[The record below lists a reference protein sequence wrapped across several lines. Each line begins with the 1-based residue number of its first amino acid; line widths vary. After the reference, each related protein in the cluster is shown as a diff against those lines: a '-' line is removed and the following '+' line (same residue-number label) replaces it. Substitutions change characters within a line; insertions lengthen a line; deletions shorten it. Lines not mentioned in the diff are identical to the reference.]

1 MSPTAPPTRT
11 GRSRRRALAYAAL
24 VATTVGIGFA
34 ASPTSAAT
42 STSSACTI
50 TGTAGN
56 DILRGT
62 SRNDV
67 ICGLGGNDVLIGN
80 GGNDVLNGGAGNDR
94 LDGGSGNDV
103 LDGGASNDR
112 LDGGNGNDRID
123 GGNGNDQV
131 LGGVGNDVLKG
142 GTGTDTVSSGAG
154 ANTCATDPA
163 DRVAGACTNDSAGP
177 TISWVDVPSSV
188 TAGSSFT
195 ASFSLKD
202 ASSIDTASPNVKIGG
217 EPGWITR
224 WCGFAIMATLTSG
237 TTSDGVWSITCNVP
251 TDAVSGTYTLFVSAQ
266 DFFGNAAWLDPA
278 DQGPGVVDVVGGNSD
293 NQAPTISGLDLTAT
307 ATAGSPVTFTW
318 NANDTN
324 DVAYAVVWVYGPN
337 GPLPLEA
344 YGGMFSQRTSESA
357 TEATFTQ
364 TVTLPANAA
373 AGTYSVYISTADI
386 LGNKTM
392 QQYATFTVG

>member
-1 MSPTAPPTRT
+1 MSPTTPPTRT

-24 VATTVGIGFA
+24 VATTVGIGFV

-42 STSSACTI
+42 STAPACTI

-56 DILRGT
+56 DTLRGT

-80 GGNDVLNGGAGNDR
+80 GGDDVLNGGTGNDR
-94 LDGGSGNDV
+94 LDGGT
-103 LDGGASNDR
+103 
-112 LDGGNGNDRID
+112 GNDRID
-123 GGNGNDQV
+123 GSDGNDQV
-131 LGGVGNDVLKG
+131 IGGVGNDVLKG
-142 GTGTDTVSSGAG
+142 GTGTDTVSPGAG
-154 ANTCATDPA
+154 ADTCATDPA
-163 DRVAGACTNDSAGP
+163 DRVAGACTNDFAGP
-177 TISWVDVPSSV
+177 TISWVDVPPSV

-202 ASSIDTASPNVKIGG
+202 ASSINTESPNVKIGG
-217 EPGWITR
+217 EPGWITS
-224 WCGFAIMATLTSG
+224 WCGFTIMATLTSG

-251 TDAVSGTYTLFVSAQ
+251 TDAVSGTYSLWVSAQ

-278 DQGPGVVDVVGGNSD
+278 DQGPGVVDVVGGNAD
-293 NQAPTISGLDLTAT
+293 NQAPAISGLDLPAT

-337 GPLPLEA
+337 GPLPSEA

-364 TVTLPANAA
+364 TVTLPAKAT
-373 AGTYSVYISTADI
+373 AGTYAVYISTADI